1 MNIEQTIKV
10 LRALAQEW
18 HECCGDIHIPLNE
31 AADTIERLCAGALK
45 DANKYAKAK
54 DKRIAA
60 CFDCG
65 LSYGDDGWADFI
77 VLDEVWLQISPT
89 NSKDGLLCVTCMTRR
104 MVKLGLRAFGRFS
117 SGPFSPQPAPSV
129 AA

>member
-1 MNIEQTIKV
+1 MGS
-10 LRALAQEW
+10 ALQHLSRVPRGSDMSHA
-18 HECCGDIHIPLNE
+18 
-31 AADTIERLCAGALK
+31 
-45 DANKYAKAK
+45 

-104 MVKLGLRAFGRFS
+104 MVKLGLHAFGRFS
-117 SGPFSPQPAPSV
+117 SGPFSIQPAPSV